1 MTDTILAFSANFG
14 TETIAP
20 NSFMIYNKCNVYKGG
35 GRDEKMDRGGNY
47 RGDRD
52 RRRRCGGD
60 MVVADRN
67 HARPRHNRFRHLDCH
82 RNNDYYHHHN
92 NHYYNNDY
100 HHDDC
105 DDHSDHNH
113 GNRIVVGD
121 NDHNDRA
128 DRDDRA
134 HRTAEVDCADL

>member
-1 MTDTILAFSANFG
+1 MTDTIFAFSANFG

-20 NSFMIYNKCNVYKGG
+20 NSFMIYNKFNVYKGG

-67 HARPRHNRFRHLDCH
+67 HARQRHNRFHPLDCH
-82 RNNDYYHHHN
+82 RNNDYHHN

-121 NDHNDRA
+121 NDH
-128 DRDDRA
+128 DDRA